1 MQSYQRRTSLMAHSR
16 RSGWMAARPL
26 GGGGTRVRLKDKL
39 LLKQDDSNAAEAKN
53 CFERTIEI

>member
-1 MQSYQRRTSLMAHSR
+1 
-16 RSGWMAARPL
+16 MAARPL
-26 GGGGTRVRLKDKL
+26 GGGGTRVRLKDKR